1 MVAGESWGWK
11 VKLFSS
17 SIHPVSLLPF
27 LVVYYLC
34 KKKGRDV
41 GKEGGKGKEGRKRS
55 EIRGQDS
62 RRIERVSGQA
72 AE

>member
-1 MVAGESWGWK
+1 MAGESWGWK

-17 SIHPVSLLPF
+17 SIHPRSRFVFF

-34 KKKGRDV
+34 REKRE
-41 GKEGGKGKEGRKRS
+41 GKRRKAGRKERARS
-55 EIRGQDS
+55 GV
-62 RRIERVSGQA
+62 RIHEESRVSGHA